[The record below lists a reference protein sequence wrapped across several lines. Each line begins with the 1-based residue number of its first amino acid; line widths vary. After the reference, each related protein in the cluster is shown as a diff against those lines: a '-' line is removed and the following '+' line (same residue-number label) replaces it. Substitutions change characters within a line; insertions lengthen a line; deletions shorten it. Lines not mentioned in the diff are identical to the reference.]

1 MENDKHLFFFPT
13 MYVTSK
19 LASVYGRK
27 KGTCSDRSLV
37 HLTLFYD
44 SVCVLH
50 ENATQLRDKEAY

>member
-44 SVCVLH
+44 SVCVCYMRKI
-50 ENATQLRDKEAY
+50 RDKEAY